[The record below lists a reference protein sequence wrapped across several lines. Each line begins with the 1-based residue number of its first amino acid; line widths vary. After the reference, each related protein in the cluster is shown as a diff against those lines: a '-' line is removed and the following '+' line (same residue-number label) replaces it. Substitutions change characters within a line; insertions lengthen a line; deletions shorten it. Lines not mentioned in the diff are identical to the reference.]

1 MFSFDLSG
9 ASFEVVVLTVT
20 VALVLGLVQGPLRSA
35 GWMGRASRY
44 LDLAE
49 RFAGCQGGGAERAS
63 ADALRKKAAELVVWR
78 LQSRE
83 AVGDGLMIAADKLMA
98 TLCVSLSLAA
108 DGLIRVATGSMSFG
122 DACGLFAAG
131 SLVAFA
137 IDGIRA
143 LIRWL
148 RKRRAASEPGSAARC
163 RDDLDARVER
173 MYRELMALPVV
184 DDLGDRDGDG
194 AAEQHDGDG
203 DGERDGDQDVE
214 GEGNDG
220 VVL

>member
-1 MFSFDLSG
+1 
-9 ASFEVVVLTVT
+9 
-20 VALVLGLVQGPLRSA
+20 
-35 GWMGRASRY
+35 
-44 LDLAE
+44 
-49 RFAGCQGGGAERAS
+49 
-63 ADALRKKAAELVVWR
+63 
-78 LQSRE
+78 
-83 AVGDGLMIAADKLMA
+83 MIAADKLMA

-203 DGERDGDQDVE
+203 DGERDGD
-214 GEGNDG
+214 
-220 VVL
+220 

>member
-49 RFAGCQGGGAERAS
+49 RFAGCQGGGAERAA

-98 TLCVSLSLAA
+98 TLCVCHCPWLP
-108 DGLIRVATGSMSFG
+108 TGSS
-122 DACGLFAAG
+122 GL
-131 SLVAFA
+131 
-137 IDGIRA
+137 R
-143 LIRWL
+143 
-148 RKRRAASEPGSAARC
+148 PGR
-163 RDDLDARVER
+163 
-173 MYRELMALPVV
+173 
-184 DDLGDRDGDG
+184 
-194 AAEQHDGDG
+194 
-203 DGERDGDQDVE
+203 
-214 GEGNDG
+214 
-220 VVL
+220 

>member
-1 MFSFDLSG
+1 MFSLDLSG
-9 ASFEVVVLTVT
+9 ASFEVVALTVT

-35 GWMGRASRY
+35 GWMGKASRY

-49 RFAGCQGGGAERAS
+49 RFAGCRGGGAERAA

-83 AVGDGLMIAADKLMA
+83 AVGDGLMIAVDKLMT

-108 DGLIRVATGSMSFG
+108 DGLIRVATGSMGFG

-148 RKRRAASEPGSAARC
+148 RKRRAASEASSAARY

-194 AAEQHDGDG
+194 AAEQHGGDG
-203 DGERDGDQDVE
+203 DGEWDGDQDVE